1 MIINNVHVEYLTAG
15 WNSTYNFK
23 FVIGNKH
30 IMQPLLSTHLGDDA
44 KVHREKIRL
53 VALSIIIKFNNVSI
67 EYLIVGGN

>member
-1 MIINNVHVEYLTAG
+1 MIINNVHVEYLIAG

-30 IMQPLLSTHLGDDA
+30 ITQHLLGTHLGDDG
-44 KVHREKIRL
+44 KVPRENIRL
-53 VALSIIIKFNNVSI
+53 VALNIIIKLNNVSI